1 MMFVNTTE
9 SESLSVPA
17 KKRIALITGA
27 NRGLGFE
34 TCRQLA
40 QLGVTVILSARN
52 VAKGTIA
59 AKELTSKGLDVLF
72 YRLDVSD
79 QNNIIRVADQIE
91 QQFGK
96 LDVLVNN
103 AAILYD
109 TWQNAFNADLEV
121 VNQALT
127 TNLFGPWKL
136 SQVCIPLMKR
146 HKYGRIVNVSSGA
159 GSLNYMAGGTPA
171 YSVSKAALN
180 AFSRILAVELSST
193 GILVN
198 SVDPG
203 WVSTDMGGQGGRP
216 VEKGVQG
223 IVWAA
228 TLPDNGPSGGFF
240 FDGKP
245 APW

>member
-1 MMFVNTTE
+1 MTAE
-9 SESLSVPA
+9 
-17 KKRIALITGA
+17 KKKSKRVAPVTGA

-40 QLGVTVILSARN
+40 QLGLTVILSAGD
-52 VAKGTIA
+52 VTEGEIA
-59 AKELTSKGLDVLF
+59 AKQLIERGLDVIF
-72 YRLDVSD
+72 YELDVLNQSHM
-79 QNNIIRVADQIE
+79 NRIIRQIE
-91 QQFGK
+91 QRFGR

-109 TWQNAFNADLEV
+109 TWQSAVNAELEI
-121 VNQALT
+121 VNQALAS
-127 TNLFGPWKL
+127 NLFGPWKL
-136 SQVCIPLMKR
+136 SQLCIPLMKR
-146 HKYGRIVNVSSGA
+146 NNYGRIVNVSSGA
-159 GSLNYMAGGTPA
+159 GSLHYMGSGSPA

-180 AFSRILAVELSST
+180 AFSRILAADLHGT

-203 WVSTDMGGQGGRP
+203 WVATDMGGRGGRP
-216 VEKGVQG
+216 VEDGAKG

-240 FDGKP
+240 FDGKH

>member
-1 MMFVNTTE
+1 MTAE
-9 SESLSVPA
+9 
-17 KKRIALITGA
+17 KKERNRIALVTGA

-40 QLGVTVILSARN
+40 QLGLTVILSARDLT
-52 VAKGTIA
+52 KGEVA
-59 AKELTSKGLDVLF
+59 AKQLIERGLDVIF
-72 YRLDVSD
+72 YELDVLNQSHM
-79 QNNIIRVADQIE
+79 NRIIRQIE
-91 QQFGK
+91 QRFGR

-109 TWQNAFNADLEV
+109 TWQSAVNAELEI
-121 VNQALT
+121 VNQALAS
-127 TNLFGPWKL
+127 NLFGPWKL
-136 SQVCIPLMKR
+136 SQLCIPLMKR
-146 HKYGRIVNVSSGA
+146 NNYGRIVNVSSGA
-159 GSLNYMAGGTPA
+159 GSLHYMGSGSPA

-180 AFSRILAVELSST
+180 AFTRILAADLHGT

-203 WVSTDMGGQGGRP
+203 WAATDMGGRGGRP
-216 VEKGVQG
+216 VEDGAKG
-223 IVWAA
+223 IVWTA

-240 FDGKP
+240 FDGKH

>member
-1 MMFVNTTE
+1 
-9 SESLSVPA
+9 VPA
-17 KKRIALITGA
+17 KKRIALVTGA

-34 TCRQLA
+34 TCHQLA
-40 QLGVTVILSARN
+40 QLGITVILSARN
-52 VAKGTIA
+52 VIKGTIA
-59 AKELTSKGLDVLF
+59 AKELAGRGLDVLF

-79 QNNIIRVADQIE
+79 QNNIIWIADQIE
-91 QQFGK
+91 QRFGK

-109 TWQNAFNADLEV
+109 TWQNAFDADLEV

-146 HKYGRIVNVSSGA
+146 NKYGRIVNVSSGA
-159 GSLNYMAGGTPA
+159 GSSNYMAGGTPA
-171 YSVSKAALN
+171 YCVSKAALN
-180 AFSRILAVELSST
+180 AFSRILAAELNGT

-203 WVSTDMGGQGGRP
+203 WSIHRHGWPRRTPSRRRSTGNNMGRNIAG
-216 VEKGVQG
+216 
-223 IVWAA
+223 
-228 TLPDNGPSGGFF
+228 
-240 FDGKP
+240 
-245 APW
+245 

>member
-1 MMFVNTTE
+1 MI
-9 SESLSVPA
+9 A
-17 KKRIALITGA
+17 KKKERNRIALVTGA

-34 TCRQLA
+34 TCHQLA
-40 QLGVTVILSARN
+40 QLGLTVILSARDLT
-52 VAKGTIA
+52 KGEIA
-59 AKELTSKGLDVLF
+59 AKQLIERGLDVIF
-72 YRLDVSD
+72 YELDVLNQSHM
-79 QNNIIRVADQIE
+79 NRIIRQIE
-91 QQFGK
+91 QRFGR

-109 TWQNAFNADLEV
+109 TWQSAVNAELEI
-121 VNQALT
+121 VNQALAS
-127 TNLFGPWKL
+127 NLFGPWKL
-136 SQVCIPLMKR
+136 SQLCIPLMKR
-146 HKYGRIVNVSSGA
+146 NNYGRIVNVSSGA
-159 GSLNYMAGGTPA
+159 GSLHYMGSGSPA

-180 AFSRILAVELSST
+180 AFTRILAADLHGT

-203 WVSTDMGGQGGRP
+203 WAATDMGGRGGRP
-216 VEKGVQG
+216 VEDGAKG

-240 FDGKP
+240 FDGKH

>member
-1 MMFVNTTE
+1 MTAE
-9 SESLSVPA
+9 
-17 KKRIALITGA
+17 KKERKKFALVTGA

-40 QLGVTVILSARN
+40 RLGLTVILSARDFN
-52 VAKGTIA
+52 KGDVA
-59 AKELTSKGLDVLF
+59 AKQLVERGLDVIF
-72 YRLDVSD
+72 YELDVLNQSHM
-79 QNNIIRVADQIE
+79 NRIIRQIE
-91 QQFGK
+91 QRFGR

-109 TWQNAFNADLEV
+109 TWQSAVNAELEI
-121 VNQALT
+121 VNQALAS
-127 TNLFGPWKL
+127 NLFGPWKL
-136 SQVCIPLMKR
+136 SQLCIPLMKR
-146 HKYGRIVNVSSGA
+146 NNYGRIVNVSSGA
-159 GSLNYMAGGTPA
+159 GSLHYMGSGSPA

-180 AFSRILAVELSST
+180 AFSRILAADLHGT

-203 WVSTDMGGQGGRP
+203 WVATDMGGRGGRP
-216 VEKGVQG
+216 VEDGAKG

-240 FDGKP
+240 FDGKH

>member
-1 MMFVNTTE
+1 M
-9 SESLSVPA
+9 
-17 KKRIALITGA
+17 TGA

-34 TCRQLA
+34 TSRQLA
-40 QLGVTVILSARN
+40 QLGFTVILSARDP
-52 VAKGTIA
+52 AKGETA
-59 AKELTSKGLDVLF
+59 AKILLGKGLDVIF
-72 YRLDVSD
+72 YQLDISD
-79 QNNIIRVADQIE
+79 QININRITHQIE
-91 QQFGK
+91 QEFGQ

-109 TWQNAFNADLEV
+109 RWQNAVDADLDV
-121 VNQALT
+121 VNKALI
-127 TNLFGPWKL
+127 TNLFGPWRL
-136 SQVCIPLMKR
+136 SQLCIPIMER
-146 HKYGRIVNVSSGA
+146 NKYGRIVNVSSGA
-159 GSLNYMAGGTPA
+159 GSLNYMGSGGTPA

-180 AFSRILAVELSST
+180 ALTRILAAELRGT

-198 SVDPG
+198 AIDPG
-203 WVSTDMGGQGGRP
+203 WVATDLGGNGGRP
-216 VEKGVQG
+216 VENGAKG

>member
-1 MMFVNTTE
+1 MI
-9 SESLSVPA
+9 A
-17 KKRIALITGA
+17 KKKERNRIALVTGA

-40 QLGVTVILSARN
+40 QLGLTVILSARDLT
-52 VAKGTIA
+52 KGEVA
-59 AKELTSKGLDVLF
+59 AKQLIERGLDVIF
-72 YRLDVSD
+72 YELDVLNQSHM
-79 QNNIIRVADQIE
+79 NRIIRQIE
-91 QQFGK
+91 QRFGR

-109 TWQNAFNADLEV
+109 TWQSAVNAELEI
-121 VNQALT
+121 VNQALAS
-127 TNLFGPWKL
+127 NLFGPWKL
-136 SQVCIPLMKR
+136 SQLCIPLMKR
-146 HKYGRIVNVSSGA
+146 NNYGRIVNVSSGA
-159 GSLNYMAGGTPA
+159 GSLHYMGSGSPA
-171 YSVSKAALN
+171 YSISKAALN
-180 AFSRILAVELSST
+180 AFSRILAADLHGT

-203 WVSTDMGGQGGRP
+203 WVATDMGGRGGRP
-216 VEKGVQG
+216 VEDGAKG

-240 FDGKP
+240 FDGKH

>member
-1 MMFVNTTE
+1 MNAEMKE
-9 SESLSVPA
+9 S
-17 KKRIALITGA
+17 KRVALVTGA
-27 NRGLGFE
+27 NRGLGLE

-40 QLGVTVILSARN
+40 QLDLIVILSARDFT
-52 VAKGTIA
+52 KGDMA
-59 AKELTSKGLDVLF
+59 ARQLIERGLDVIV
-72 YRLDVSD
+72 YELDVSN
-79 QNNIIRVADQIE
+79 QRHMEKIVHQLE
-91 QQFGK
+91 QQFGR

-109 TWQNAFNADLEV
+109 TWQSAVNADLDV
-121 VNQALT
+121 INQALT
-127 TNLFGPWKL
+127 TNVFGPWRL
-136 SQVCIPLMKR
+136 SQLCIPLIKR
-146 HKYGRIVNVSSGA
+146 NRYGRIVNVSSGA
-159 GSLNYMAGGTPA
+159 GSLHYMTSGSPA

-180 AFSRILAVELSST
+180 AFSRILAADLHGT

-203 WVSTDMGGQGGRP
+203 WVATDMGGHGGRP
-216 VEKGVQG
+216 IEEGAKG

>member
-1 MMFVNTTE
+1 MTAE
-9 SESLSVPA
+9 
-17 KKRIALITGA
+17 KKERKKIALVTGA

-40 QLGVTVILSARN
+40 RLGLTVILSARDFN
-52 VAKGTIA
+52 KGDVA
-59 AKELTSKGLDVLF
+59 AKQLVERGLDVIF
-72 YRLDVSD
+72 YELDMLNQSHM
-79 QNNIIRVADQIE
+79 NRITRQIE
-91 QQFGK
+91 QRFGR

-109 TWQNAFNADLEV
+109 TWQSTLNANLEV
-121 VNQALT
+121 VSQALT
-127 TNLFGPWKL
+127 TNLFGPWRL
-136 SQVCIPLMKR
+136 SQLCIPLMKR
-146 HKYGRIVNVSSGA
+146 NNYGRIVNVSSGA
-159 GSLNYMAGGTPA
+159 GSLHYMSCGTPA

-180 AFSRILAVELSST
+180 AFSRILAADLHGT

-203 WVSTDMGGQGGRP
+203 WVATDMGGRGGRP
-216 VEKGVQG
+216 VEDGAKG

-228 TLPDNGPSGGFF
+228 TLPDNGPSGGSF

>member
-1 MMFVNTTE
+1 MT
-9 SESLSVPA
+9 A
-17 KKRIALITGA
+17 KKKERNGIALVTGA

-40 QLGVTVILSARN
+40 QLGLTVILSARDLT
-52 VAKGTIA
+52 KGEVA
-59 AKELTSKGLDVLF
+59 AKQLIERGLDVIF
-72 YRLDVSD
+72 YELDVLNQSHM
-79 QNNIIRVADQIE
+79 NRIIRQIE
-91 QQFGK
+91 QRFGR

-109 TWQNAFNADLEV
+109 TWQSAVNAELEI
-121 VNQALT
+121 VNQALAS
-127 TNLFGPWKL
+127 NLFGPWKL
-136 SQVCIPLMKR
+136 SQLCIPLMKR
-146 HKYGRIVNVSSGA
+146 NNYGRIVNVSSGA
-159 GSLNYMAGGTPA
+159 GSLHYMGSGSPA

-180 AFSRILAVELSST
+180 AFSRILAADLHGT

-198 SVDPG
+198 SIDPG
-203 WVSTDMGGQGGRP
+203 WVATDMGGRGGRP
-216 VEKGVQG
+216 VEDGAKG

-240 FDGKP
+240 FDGKH

>member
-1 MMFVNTTE
+1 MTAE
-9 SESLSVPA
+9 
-17 KKRIALITGA
+17 KKKSKKVALVTGA
-27 NRGLGFE
+27 NRGLGLE

-40 QLGVTVILSARN
+40 QLGLTVIMGSRDFT
-52 VAKGTIA
+52 KGRAA
-59 AKELTSKGLDVLF
+59 AKQLIERGLDIIV
-72 YRLDVSD
+72 YELDVSD
-79 QNNIIRVADQIE
+79 QSHMGRIAHQIE
-91 QQFGK
+91 QRFGR

-109 TWQNAFNADLEV
+109 TWQSAFSADLDV

-136 SQVCIPLMKR
+136 SQLCIPLMKR
-146 HKYGRIVNVSSGA
+146 NRYGRIVNVSSGA
-159 GSLNYMAGGTPA
+159 GSLHYMTNGSPA
-171 YSVSKAALN
+171 YSVSKVALN
-180 AFSRILAVELSST
+180 AFSRILAADLRGT

-203 WVSTDMGGQGGRP
+203 WVATDMGGRGGRP
-216 VEKGVQG
+216 VEEGAKG

>member
-1 MMFVNTTE
+1 MTAE
-9 SESLSVPA
+9 
-17 KKRIALITGA
+17 KKKSKKVALVTGA
-27 NRGLGFE
+27 NRGLGLE

-40 QLGVTVILSARN
+40 QLGITVIMGSRDFT
-52 VAKGTIA
+52 KGKAA
-59 AKELTSKGLDVLF
+59 AKQLIERGLDIIV
-72 YRLDVSD
+72 YELDVSD
-79 QNNIIRVADQIE
+79 QSHMGRIAHQIE
-91 QQFGK
+91 QRFGR

-109 TWQNAFNADLEV
+109 TWQSAVNADLNV

-146 HKYGRIVNVSSGA
+146 NKYGRIVNVSSGA
-159 GSLNYMAGGTPA
+159 GSLHYMTSGSPA

-180 AFSRILAVELSST
+180 AFSRVLAADLHGT

-203 WVSTDMGGQGGRP
+203 WVATDMGGGGGRP
-216 VEKGVQG
+216 VGVGAKG

-228 TLPDNGPSGGFF
+228 TLPGNGPSGGFF

>member
-1 MMFVNTTE
+1 MT
-9 SESLSVPA
+9 A
-17 KKRIALITGA
+17 KKKERNRIALVTGA

-40 QLGVTVILSARN
+40 QLGLTVILSARDLT
-52 VAKGTIA
+52 KGEIA
-59 AKELTSKGLDVLF
+59 AKQLIERGLDVIF
-72 YRLDVSD
+72 YELNVLNQSHMNR
-79 QNNIIRVADQIE
+79 IIRQIE
-91 QQFGK
+91 QRFGR

-109 TWQNAFNADLEV
+109 TWQSAVNAKLEI
-121 VNQALT
+121 VNQALAS
-127 TNLFGPWKL
+127 NLFGPWKL
-136 SQVCIPLMKR
+136 SQLCIPLMKR
-146 HKYGRIVNVSSGA
+146 NNYGRIVNVSSGA
-159 GSLNYMAGGTPA
+159 GSLHYMGSGSPA

-180 AFSRILAVELSST
+180 AFSRILAADLHGT

-203 WVSTDMGGQGGRP
+203 WVATDMGGRGGRP
-216 VEKGVQG
+216 VEDGAKG

-240 FDGKP
+240 FDGKH

>member
-1 MMFVNTTE
+1 MT
-9 SESLSVPA
+9 A
-17 KKRIALITGA
+17 GKKKRKRVALVTGA

-40 QLGVTVILSARN
+40 RLGLSVILSARDST
-52 VAKGTIA
+52 KGEAA
-59 AKELTSKGLDVLF
+59 AKQLIERGLDVIF
-72 YRLDVSD
+72 YELDVSV
-79 QNNIIRVADQIE
+79 QSHMGRIAHQIE
-91 QQFGK
+91 QRFGR

-109 TWQNAFNADLEV
+109 TWQSAVDADLDV

-136 SQVCIPLMKR
+136 SQTCIPLMKR
-146 HKYGRIVNVSSGA
+146 IRYGRIVNVSSGA
-159 GSLNYMAGGTPA
+159 GSLHYMGSGSPA

-180 AFSRILAVELSST
+180 AFSRILAADLHGT

-203 WVSTDMGGQGGRP
+203 WVATDMGGHGGRL
-216 VEKGVQG
+216 VEEGAKG

-228 TLPDNGPSGGFF
+228 TLPDNGPSGSFF

>member
-1 MMFVNTTE
+1 MR
-9 SESLSVPA
+9 SE
-17 KKRIALITGA
+17 KKDRKRIALVTGA

-34 TCRQLA
+34 TCCQLA
-40 QLGVTVILSARN
+40 QLGLTVIMGSRDFT
-52 VAKGTIA
+52 KGKAA
-59 AKELTSKGLDVLF
+59 AKQLIERGLDIIVYELDVL
-72 YRLDVSD
+72 D
-79 QNNIIRVADQIE
+79 QSHMGRIPHQIE
-91 QQFGK
+91 QRFGR

-109 TWQNAFNADLEV
+109 TWQSAVSADLNV

-146 HKYGRIVNVSSGA
+146 NKYGRIVNVSSGA
-159 GSLNYMAGGTPA
+159 GSLHYMTSGSPA

-180 AFSRILAVELSST
+180 AFGRILAADLHGT

-203 WVSTDMGGQGGRP
+203 WVATDMGGSGGGP
-216 VEKGVQG
+216 VEVGAKG

-240 FDGKP
+240 FDGKS
-245 APW
+245 AMW

>member
-1 MMFVNTTE
+1 MT
-9 SESLSVPA
+9 A
-17 KKRIALITGA
+17 KKKERNRIALVTGA

-40 QLGVTVILSARN
+40 QLGLTVILSARDLT
-52 VAKGTIA
+52 KGEIA
-59 AKELTSKGLDVLF
+59 AKQLIERGLDVIF
-72 YRLDVSD
+72 YELDVLNQSHM
-79 QNNIIRVADQIE
+79 NRIIRQIE
-91 QQFGK
+91 QRFGR

-109 TWQNAFNADLEV
+109 TWQSAVNAELEI
-121 VNQALT
+121 VNQALAS
-127 TNLFGPWKL
+127 NLFGPWKL
-136 SQVCIPLMKR
+136 SQLCIPLMKR
-146 HKYGRIVNVSSGA
+146 NNYGRIVNVSSGA
-159 GSLNYMAGGTPA
+159 GSLHYMGSGSPA

-180 AFSRILAVELSST
+180 AFSRILAADLHGT

-203 WVSTDMGGQGGRP
+203 WVATDMGGRGGRP
-216 VEKGVQG
+216 VEDGAKG

-240 FDGKP
+240 FDGKH

>member
-1 MMFVNTTE
+1 MTAGKTTD
-9 SESLSVPA
+9 
-17 KKRIALITGA
+17 KKKSKRVALITGA

-40 QLGVTVILSARN
+40 QLSLTVILSARDIT
-52 VAKGTIA
+52 KCEIA
-59 AKELTSKGLDVLF
+59 ARQLAERGLDVIA
-72 YRLDVSD
+72 YELDVSNQSHTGSLAHLID
-79 QNNIIRVADQIE
+79 QR
-91 QQFGK
+91 FGR

-109 TWQNAFNADLEV
+109 TWQSTINADLDV

-146 HKYGRIVNVSSGA
+146 NKYGRIVNVSSGS
-159 GSLNYMAGGTPA
+159 GSLHYMDSGSPA

-180 AFSRILAVELSST
+180 AFSRILAADLHGT

-203 WVSTDMGGQGGRP
+203 WVATDLGGGEGRP
-216 VEKGVQG
+216 VEEGAKG

-240 FDGKP
+240 YDGKP

>member
-1 MMFVNTTE
+1 MT
-9 SESLSVPA
+9 A
-17 KKRIALITGA
+17 KKKERNRIALVTGA

-40 QLGVTVILSARN
+40 QLGLTVILSARDLT
-52 VAKGTIA
+52 KGEIA
-59 AKELTSKGLDVLF
+59 AKQLIERGLDVIF
-72 YRLDVSD
+72 YELDVLNQSHM
-79 QNNIIRVADQIE
+79 NRIIRQIE
-91 QQFGK
+91 QRFGR

-109 TWQNAFNADLEV
+109 TWQSAVNAELEI
-121 VNQALT
+121 VNQALAS
-127 TNLFGPWKL
+127 NLFGPWKL
-136 SQVCIPLMKR
+136 SQLCIPLMKR
-146 HKYGRIVNVSSGA
+146 NNYGRIVNVSSGA
-159 GSLNYMAGGTPA
+159 GSLHYMGSGSPA

-180 AFSRILAVELSST
+180 AFSRILAADLHGT

-203 WVSTDMGGQGGRP
+203 WVATDMGGRGGRP
-216 VEKGVQG
+216 VEDGAKG

-240 FDGKP
+240 FDGKR

>member
-1 MMFVNTTE
+1 MT
-9 SESLSVPA
+9 S
-17 KKRIALITGA
+17 KKKEGKKIALVTGA

-34 TCRQLA
+34 TCLQLA
-40 QLGVTVILSARN
+40 RLGLTVILSARDFT
-52 VAKGTIA
+52 KGEVA
-59 AKELTSKGLDVLF
+59 AKQLVERGLDVIF
-72 YRLDVSD
+72 YELDVLN
-79 QNNIIRVADQIE
+79 QNHINRIIRQIE
-91 QQFGK
+91 QRFGQ

-109 TWQNAFNADLEV
+109 TWQSTLNADLEV
-121 VNQALT
+121 VKQALT
-127 TNLFGPWKL
+127 TNLFAPWRL
-136 SQVCIPLMKR
+136 SQLCIPLMTR
-146 HKYGRIVNVSSGA
+146 NNYGRIVNVSSGA
-159 GSLNYMAGGTPA
+159 GSLHYMGSGSPA

-180 AFSRILAVELSST
+180 AFSRILAADVHGT

-203 WVSTDMGGQGGRP
+203 WVATDMGGRGGRP
-216 VEKGVQG
+216 IEDGANG

>member
-1 MMFVNTTE
+1 MTAE
-9 SESLSVPA
+9 
-17 KKRIALITGA
+17 KKKSKRVALVTGA

-40 QLGVTVILSARN
+40 QPGLTVIMGSRDFT
-52 VAKGTIA
+52 KGKAA
-59 AKELTSKGLDVLF
+59 AKQLIERGLDVIV
-72 YRLDVSD
+72 YELDVSD
-79 QNNIIRVADQIE
+79 QSHMGRIADQIE
-91 QQFGK
+91 QRFGR

-109 TWQNAFNADLEV
+109 TWQSAVNADLDV

-127 TNLFGPWKL
+127 TNLFGSWKL

-146 HKYGRIVNVSSGA
+146 NKYGRIVNVSSGA
-159 GSLNYMAGGTPA
+159 GSLHYMTSGSPA

-180 AFSRILAVELSST
+180 AFSRILAADLHGT

-203 WVSTDMGGQGGRP
+203 WVATDMGGRGGRP
-216 VEKGVQG
+216 IEEGAKG

>member
-1 MMFVNTTE
+1 MT
-9 SESLSVPA
+9 A
-17 KKRIALITGA
+17 KKKERNRIALVTGA

-40 QLGVTVILSARN
+40 QLGLTVILSARDLT
-52 VAKGTIA
+52 KGEIA
-59 AKELTSKGLDVLF
+59 AKQLIERGLDVIF
-72 YRLDVSD
+72 YELDVLNQSHM
-79 QNNIIRVADQIE
+79 NRIIRQIE
-91 QQFGK
+91 QRFGR

-109 TWQNAFNADLEV
+109 TWQSAVNAELEI
-121 VNQALT
+121 VNQALAS
-127 TNLFGPWKL
+127 NLFGPWKL
-136 SQVCIPLMKR
+136 SQLCIPLMKR
-146 HKYGRIVNVSSGA
+146 NNYGRIVNVSSGA
-159 GSLNYMAGGTPA
+159 GSIHYMGSGSPA
-171 YSVSKAALN
+171 YSISKAALN
-180 AFSRILAVELSST
+180 AFSRILAADLHGT

-203 WVSTDMGGQGGRP
+203 WVATDMGGRGGRP
-216 VEKGVQG
+216 VEDGAKG

-240 FDGKP
+240 FDGKH

>member
-1 MMFVNTTE
+1 MT
-9 SESLSVPA
+9 A
-17 KKRIALITGA
+17 GKKKRKRVALVTGA

-40 QLGVTVILSARN
+40 RLGLSVILSARDST
-52 VAKGTIA
+52 KGEAA
-59 AKELTSKGLDVLF
+59 AKQLIERGLDVIF
-72 YRLDVSD
+72 YELDVSV
-79 QNNIIRVADQIE
+79 QSHMGRIAHQIE
-91 QQFGK
+91 QRFGR

-109 TWQNAFNADLEV
+109 TWQSAVDADLDV

-136 SQVCIPLMKR
+136 SQTCIPLMKR
-146 HKYGRIVNVSSGA
+146 NRYGRIVNVSSGA
-159 GSLNYMAGGTPA
+159 GSLHYMGSGSPA

-180 AFSRILAVELSST
+180 AFGRILAADLHGT

-203 WVSTDMGGQGGRP
+203 WVATDMGGRGGRP
-216 VEKGVQG
+216 IEEGAKG

-228 TLPDNGPSGGFF
+228 TLPDHGPSGGFF
-240 FDGKP
+240 LMASLLHGRH
-245 APW
+245 